1 MRTWT
6 IELILSFVSHAKL
19 IVCNRT
25 ACFKTSLR
33 FLPVPITGLFAVLN
47 IARAADYTLLFSPT
61 IIRHSNPTQRTST
74 RGPGLQYSKSLLHAI
89 LRACPAP
96 RIRFV
101 YEGEAQLRTPQ
112 LLRKSSTFTLAS
124 SCDMCVDPEGR
135 SGNLFQDC
143 RISP

>member
-1 MRTWT
+1 MRTWA

-19 IVCNRT
+19 IACNRK

-47 IARAADYTLLFSPT
+47 IARVADYTLLFSPT
-61 IIRHSNPTQRTST
+61 IIRHSNPST
-74 RGPGLQYSKSLLHAI
+74 RSPGLQYSKSLLHTI

-101 YEGEAQLRTPQ
+101 YEGEAELRTPQ
-112 LLRKSSTFTLAS
+112 LLRKSSTLTLAS
-124 SCDMCVDPEGR
+124 SCDMCVDPEGL